1 MQKQEVNMKF
11 DHRVF
16 SFWREQK
23 RLKLEDVGK
32 AVGVTKQT
40 VSKWEKGLV
49 IPRKG
54 KIKAIAEL
62 FGISVYDISDL
73 PPEPEILNRSAQLE
87 AALKDPMFELVLRSW
102 DVLTAASKGELIE
115 FIQKKLEEQKHKKN
129 T

>member
-1 MQKQEVNMKF
+1 MKF

-16 SFWREQK
+16 SFWRERK
-23 RLKLEDVGK
+23 KLTLEDVGK
-32 AVGVTKQT
+32 AVGVSKQT
-40 VSKWEKGLV
+40 VQKWESGNV
-49 IPRKG
+49 TPRKG

-102 DVLTAASKGELIE
+102 DVLTAGSKGELIE
-115 FIQKKLEEQKHKKN
+115 FMQKKLEEQQREKKA
-129 T
+129 